1 MADKIEDS
9 RFRSLDN
16 SIESKDPTI
25 RMNEVEKGGLFKKRS
40 PIISSRMKDSSAE
53 LRRADS
59 VIQQTFVS
67 VRKNKMSSAGKIESP
82 IKQRRVSTPKSLKG
96 EVVAPDMQLILPT
109 LDALANGQQRQL
121 ASLGDLTDFNRD
133 VFTPYLAKSLS
144 LEYQRTILAKDQLQ
158 AIKLLAQITEAKL
171 DAIKINTSVPER
183 EKEGFLRK
191 AGRYI
196 KAAYGIVDSMGI
208 IDPFK
213 AQIKEAVTT
222 HAAQPFGKKILNPI
236 AGYAAHRV
244 KMSKVGRRVSAWADA
259 AEAHTP
265 NADNPGQ
272 YNLQFG
278 DLPKKNP
285 HHRPEPPEPP
295 KPPDGGSSVRNT
307 PGAQPTKQQHD
318 EPKKPPVKKK
328 EPLDTL
334 MTWAEKGYSGVRD
347 KLSKDGILKYIDG
360 VVEKIPDLSETLSV
374 KDDKPKRQHSPQ
386 VHARHARMALNK
398 KVTNILPESVLDDI
412 GEATRKASDLYGTA
426 HMYAADT
433 IGTLRDKDQRK
444 TKLDGLTE
452 SVKTGVIEG
461 YESLKG
467 KVKSGYEHTKDWAQE
482 QADSLHQKTP
492 GPKLFGDAP
501 EGLEGEVRSFHTSFT
516 DWTKTQAEQFSQLID
531 TLHHLS
537 VGGGGGPGSVH
548 RPDWDTLT
556 PWGKAK
562 RAASNVYG
570 FAKGTAGVVSAPV
583 RLAGRVAG
591 KYMDLSGSALKAG
604 AHLGGHLID
613 AGATLGK
620 YGLQAGGRIGAAFF
634 KKENPLW
641 SMYSTIFKTTGQVVG
656 ATSKTLGNV
665 ISSALTGKGAIGGAV
680 KGIFGML
687 GPAAKM
693 YGDLFKFGL
702 QGAAAVGRGVI
713 GITKRVFGFGDKG
726 KGGTGVN
733 RKDVYELITRRLDD
747 IYDLLDGRLDKPIR
761 VGSYADKM
769 KHLADR
775 RKDLQHVGSGEGTSS
790 GGKGGILGV
799 LGGLFGHGKGEG
811 GDKKEDEGHSG
822 GLIDTAEEMGEMS
835 AVGWGGNKL
844 KGWGSS
850 LKNKFF
856 PGKSAV
862 GEAES
867 GIEALAKNKGVGRQ
881 AGGLFNMLKRNKK
894 FAIAAG
900 LGLGAYELFKPGT
913 AQTAKVPGAAPADDE
928 PVDASHE
935 ALQAGAMSA
944 GGALLR
950 KGTASAATEA
960 AEVASKEAL
969 ETGARVA
976 GKDALKFGAKFAAKS
991 LVKKIPLIG
1000 LLAGIGF
1007 AAKRAFAGDWIGAGM
1022 ELASGGASIVPGLG
1036 TAASIGIDA
1045 ALAAKDAGAFE
1056 DANTQKT
1063 PEQIE
1068 SYHRSH
1074 DELGRSVDPETH
1086 DIHKSWSEIQDIK
1099 AAKQTVAGTKAS
1111 IDKARS
1117 GLSNGRPFS
1126 GEMLT
1131 RFIKWLNKEARPEG
1145 PGIAAQLEKAGKDLP
1160 DVWDKL
1166 MRDGV
1171 LGPLTTKFLDKY
1183 SSYED
1188 IRAKKE
1194 GAPANDNADKTPGPK
1209 VLESPPGG
1217 EAKAPGPSGIAA
1229 TNIDKARSGLSNGR
1243 PFTDDM
1249 IVKFMKWVDQQTDV
1263 PNASKITRRLFNAG
1277 SKRQEVWQR
1286 MIADGTLGDLPTKF
1300 LDEYSRYEDNRAKK
1314 EGAPAND
1321 NADKTPGPKIL
1332 EGKPPGEEAK
1342 APGPSSIA
1350 ATNVAYT
1357 PPSGSD
1363 RSGLSN
1369 GRPFTDDMIV
1379 KFMKWVDQ
1387 QTDVPNASKI
1397 TRRLFNAGSKRQEV
1411 WQRMIA
1417 DGTLGD
1423 LPTKFLDEYSRYE
1436 DNRAKKGAASP
1447 EQQRSGYSEPQGSN
1461 VVPFPSSTVSTWGS
1475 SLPSLGSAPGQEPT
1489 ITGVSGLNKGTP
1501 IDQAI
1506 KSTIGGVSQLSTST
1520 PISSGIPSDIG
1531 GVSSLNKGTPI
1542 KVGPQPTLGGASGS
1556 VKDTNRNA
1564 LLQTMKENGITSP
1577 QEQAMFMAQMDHES
1591 GGFKKL
1597 DENLNYK
1604 PETLMKMFPKK
1615 FACLDD
1621 AKAVCAGGK
1630 EAIANKIY
1638 GGRMG
1643 NDAGEGYAFRGRG
1656 FTQLTGK
1663 ANYAEAGK
1671 DLGLDLVNNPDLASD
1686 PANAAKIAAWYW
1698 KKKKVGDAA
1707 QKGDVAGATKK
1718 INGGAIGLAER
1729 QKKYDEYLAQAQ
1741 AGGLNPTEAAA
1752 QASAEVAANT
1762 GTPPGPDSTA
1772 AQDSA
1777 KMAAP
1782 GTQVA
1787 MAWAPPAPTSSP
1799 IISASAPPGSAP
1811 GDAQNTV
1818 YQQAQPQ
1825 PISGRSEPNHQA
1837 KMVEHLA
1844 TISGH
1849 VQGIGAQSETLASIQ
1864 DLLTKNLEKPNQ
1876 INAPVT
1882 SMNNINHQKADGQ
1895 DGDDALG
1902 INVKKDRQQQYA

>member
-59 VIQQTFVS
+59 VVQQTFVS

-360 VVEKIPDLSETLSV
+360 VVEKIPDLSETPSV

-913 AQTAKVPGAAPADDE
+913 AQTAEVPGAAPADDE

-1188 IRAKKE
+1188 NRAKKE

-1229 TNIDKARSGLSNGR
+1229 TNI
-1243 PFTDDM
+1243 
-1249 IVKFMKWVDQQTDV
+1249 
-1263 PNASKITRRLFNAG
+1263 
-1277 SKRQEVWQR
+1277 
-1286 MIADGTLGDLPTKF
+1286 
-1300 LDEYSRYEDNRAKK
+1300 
-1314 EGAPAND
+1314 
-1321 NADKTPGPKIL
+1321 
-1332 EGKPPGEEAK
+1332 
-1342 APGPSSIA
+1342 
-1350 ATNVAYT
+1350 AYT

-1363 RSGLSN
+1363 RSGYS
-1369 GRPFTDDMIV
+1369 GSQSAISV
-1379 KFMKWVDQ
+1379 S
-1387 QTDVPNASKI
+1387 VPGGGISTKD
-1397 TRRLFNAGSKRQEV
+1397 GS
-1411 WQRMIA
+1411 M
-1417 DGTLGD
+1417 
-1423 LPTKFLDEYSRYE
+1423 TKFIAWLATQPPGDGKYSPKQMADALTMSINNPSLGTVGATWKQLLMDSDLQEY
-1436 DNRAKKGAASP
+1436 AHKFIALQKGAASP